1 MVDYAN
7 RGMELESLIDHMNT
21 VYRHRKVALIQ
32 KIPAAWLPVR
42 GRDGRIVAAK
52 IDRKSGVDYMGV
64 WHRGAIA
71 FEVKSTMNKNN
82 WSIGNLTEDQFRFL
96 VDHSVVNR
104 NAFQFVLLG
113 FMRLKRCYLLDLDFI
128 QKVWGKWQDGG
139 KASVTVTE
147 LEGVPSMLINYPF
160 DYLRLVEERFG

>member
-1 MVDYAN
+1 MITWAF
-7 RGMELESLIDHMNT
+7 GT
-21 VYRHRKVALIQ
+21 
-32 KIPAAWLPVR
+32 
-42 GRDGRIVAAK
+42 
-52 IDRKSGVDYMGV
+52 
-64 WHRGAIA
+64 GAMA

-160 DYLRLVEERFG
+160 DYLRSSRSALGSLAVCCNVS